1 MKSRKKIKVIQKSTY
16 KRNRRNSTHRIG
28 NRRTITSNSGKILK
42 PLDVRSQSDI
52 SNFLQRITQ
61 GPHTIVMVY
70 ADWCG
75 HCQTMKPIFDKAS
88 YTPNRNCQVVKVK
101 DDMLSDVNA
110 SLKSYNSNVKP
121 LEVQGYPTILAVDKN
136 GNTMSEINAVKDLSV
151 MKSVMEIP
159 PQNTNQKT
167 SSQKPII
174 NLSDMTEENAVNTV
188 NTVNTV
194 NAVEPYI
201 EVESKVE
208 PEMEMEMETDYIP
221 SRNQGTNSSSGSIG
235 SLFKKSNNVSQ
246 ELAVDAVDADVPL
259 QNISPPASISR
270 STRMSPLTTSTAS
283 DNYKNQ
289 LDSVYAMS
297 NPNPNPTTGGSLYS
311 TLSQTAYTLAPTAL
325 LLATA
330 SSVLKTSTRK
340 QGYKKNPK
348 RYSKKYSKKNPKK
361 YSKRY

>member
-101 DDMLSDVNA
+101 DDMLADVNS

-174 NLSDMTEENAVNTV
+174 NLSDMTEDTEDA
-188 NTVNTV
+188 V
-194 NAVEPYI
+194 NAVEPS

-208 PEMEMEMETDYIP
+208 PEMEMEMETEYIP

-246 ELAVDAVDADVPL
+246 EFAAEAAEDVPL

-348 RYSKKYSKKNPKK
+348 RYSKKNPKK

>member
-159 PQNTNQKT
+159 SQNTNQKT

-174 NLSDMTEENAVNTV
+174 NLSDVTEDA
-188 NTVNTV
+188 VNTV

-208 PEMEMEMETDYIP
+208 PEMEMETDYIP
-221 SRNQGTNSSSGSIG
+221 LGNQGTYSSNGSIA

-246 ELAVDAVDADVPL
+246 ELAASAAVDVPL

>member
-88 YTPNRNCQVVKVK
+88 YTPNRNCQVVKIK
-101 DDMLSDVNA
+101 DDMLADVNS

-159 PQNTNQKT
+159 PQNTNLQTNQKT

-174 NLSDMTEENAVNTV
+174 NLSDMTEDTEDTV
-188 NTVNTV
+188 NAV
-194 NAVEPYI
+194 NAVEPSEI
-201 EVESKVE
+201 ESKIE
-208 PEMEMEMETDYIP
+208 PEMEMEMETEYIP
-221 SRNQGTNSSSGSIG
+221 SRNQGTNSSTGSIG
-235 SLFKKSNNVSQ
+235 SLFKKTNNMSQ
-246 ELAVDAVDADVPL
+246 ELTAAEDVPL

-348 RYSKKYSKKNPKK
+348 RYSKKNPKK
-361 YSKRY
+361 YSKQRY

>member
-174 NLSDMTEENAVNTV
+174 NLSDVTEDAVNTV
-188 NTVNTV
+188 NT
-194 NAVEPYI
+194 VEPYI

-221 SRNQGTNSSSGSIG
+221 SGNQGTYSSNGSIA

-246 ELAVDAVDADVPL
+246 ELAADAAVDVPL